1 MHALAQHDFN
11 QKYPLTSTSFCVN
24 MELDWINT
32 AEMALDFE
40 CDEKQEEK
48 SIRFPVANLKY
59 HHHVVYKRE
68 CEWMIDFFFKKNLC
82 HRKWKIFCFLLG
94 FSLSLSL
101 FLPPILPICR
111 KKPLYAKLFRKQER
125 SNNNKNCLRHK
136 NFRCCCFLSLSQRL

>member
-59 HHHVVYKRE
+59 HHHVVYKQGSVS
-68 CEWMIDFFFKKNLC
+68 EWLTFFLKKNLC
-82 HRKWKIFCFLLG
+82 HRKWKIFC
-94 FSLSLSL
+94 

-111 KKPLYAKLFRKQER
+111 KKPLYAKLFRKQKR